1 MLEPEWLKAIDLHL
15 HIPRGGVSR
24 DGADLGIPMFASVA
38 SLLLDIPT
46 RSEVAASGEMTLR
59 GAVLPVEGIKDK
71 VLAAHRAGIR
81 EIVLPAKNARDM
93 EEVPAEIREDVVIR
107 YVSHADEVLE
117 WMLER
122 PPNRNPRTLVRPSEP
137 PSGEMH
143 P

>member
-1 MLEPEWLKAIDLHL
+1 MLEPQWLKAIDLHL
-15 HIPRGGVSR
+15 HVPRGAASR
-24 DGADLGIPMFASVA
+24 DGADLGIPMFVSVA

-46 RSEVAASGEMTLR
+46 RAEVAASGEMTLR

-93 EEVPAEIREDVVIR
+93 EEVPAEIRDDVIIR
-107 YVSHADEVLE
+107 YVSRADEVLE